1 MSLSDNPFV
10 FFARCGTNKIAHV
23 SIHHPF
29 AKEELYDKIKIQ
41 SGILFEEI
49 RESVLKNAMSNDEE
63 YRNIKI
69 EQHSLYERNQIVVHL
84 ADQDIDE

>member
-1 MSLSDNPFV
+1 MKKN
-10 FFARCGTNKIAHV
+10 N
-23 SIHHPF
+23 
-29 AKEELYDKIKIQ
+29 YDKIKIQ

-63 YRNIKI
+63 YRNIKM